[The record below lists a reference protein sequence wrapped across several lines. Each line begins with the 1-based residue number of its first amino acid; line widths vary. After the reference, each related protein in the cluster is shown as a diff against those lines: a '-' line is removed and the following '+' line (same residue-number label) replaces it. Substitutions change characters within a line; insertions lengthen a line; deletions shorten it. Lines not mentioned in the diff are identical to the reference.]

1 MSGPRKR
8 RGPDLLSL
16 GRLGSRPADGRTLP
30 CSQVAL
36 LGGLRLLW
44 ERAGDR
50 AWGPSPYPGRA
61 QHTQPFR
68 VVSRCRGTPTSR
80 RWEEK
85 GLPDAFLPEGAG
97 VGNFSA
103 CASGPATLK
112 FVPRFGASVFPK
124 SFSSAQTSWGGRR
137 CGRGPE
143 ARRNSP
149 RMGAE
154 EPGPGGTLGG
164 DPRPVAP
171 EAGGTSGTS
180 GTSGTRR
187 DQAGPGGAGA
197 AGLGRAAGPRP
208 VAQALMDWLVRGAL
222 CAEPIRKHL
231 PR

>member
-1 MSGPRKR
+1 M
-8 RGPDLLSL
+8 
-16 GRLGSRPADGRTLP
+16 DGTLP
-30 CSQVAL
+30 P
-36 LGGLRLLW
+36 
-44 ERAGDR
+44 D
-50 AWGPSPYPGRA
+50 PGRA
-61 QHTQPFR
+61 QHTPPFR

-85 GLPDAFLPEGAG
+85 GLPDAFLPEGDG

-124 SFSSAQTSWGGRR
+124 SFSSAQKSWGGRW

-143 ARRNSP
+143 AGRNSP
-149 RMGAE
+149 GMGAE
-154 EPGPGGTLGG
+154 EPGLRGTLGG

-171 EAGGTSGTS
+171 EAGG
-180 GTSGTRR
+180 
-187 DQAGPGGAGA
+187 AGPGGAGA